1 MRRIYQLHRVTSF
14 LAAPFLVIF
23 CLTGLALLFSEEFY
37 DWNTSGSV
45 PTYAP
50 VEEEVLYS
58 AMGEAVSRV
67 QTSGAAIRS
76 VRFAHS
82 VGRIRLRLSD
92 KGMAAGQMGRAV
104 DFYMQDGTLQTAAS
118 VRTYRHEWMNGAM
131 VFLSRLHVRLNDGEA
146 GRILMAAACALS
158 MVSIG
163 TGFLLYPRFMK
174 GISFGARRQFSRRLW
189 WSDWHKALGILAGG
203 WLFVLSFTGVALY
216 LYRQGAD
223 DYQRAAYQEAAEV
236 IPPAAGA
243 SLDLPAALARLRR
256 ERPEDRVLAIFP
268 PDAAHPFFAFEVAD
282 ASASRSLYA
291 VRQWFF
297 LSADGERALFS
308 PPPSWAAIGALASNL
323 HFRNHGTLA
332 LKGLWAF
339 FLLLSL
345 LLTVSGLAIYITR
358 FPKNAG
364 AKPPVMPLFSF
375 GFGGV
380 WALALLPVAG
390 LFLPLWGAE
399 GLGAGAF
406 FLVALG
412 TACLADRAWFRG
424 RRE

>member
-1 MRRIYQLHRVTSF
+1 
-14 LAAPFLVIF
+14 
-23 CLTGLALLFSEEFY
+23 
-37 DWNTSGSV
+37 
-45 PTYAP
+45 
-50 VEEEVLYS
+50 
-58 AMGEAVSRV
+58 
-67 QTSGAAIRS
+67 
-76 VRFAHS
+76 
-82 VGRIRLRLSD
+82 
-92 KGMAAGQMGRAV
+92 
-104 DFYMQDGTLQTAAS
+104 
-118 VRTYRHEWMNGAM
+118 MNGVM

-146 GRILMAAACALS
+146 GRVLMAVACALS

-203 WLFVLSFTGVALY
+203 WLFVLSLTGVALY
-216 LYRQGAD
+216 LYRQGTD

-236 IPPAAGA
+236 IAPAAGA

-358 FPKNAG
+358 FPKSAG
-364 AKPPVMPLFSF
+364 AKALVTPLVSF
-375 GFGGV
+375 GTGGV
-380 WALALLPVAG
+380 WVLALLPVAG

-399 GLGAGAF
+399 GLGAAAC
-406 FLVALG
+406 FLVAVG
-412 TACLADRAWFRG
+412 AVCLVDKAWFRG
-424 RRE
+424 KRE